1 MAEDEKSVEVKT
13 SADSETSKTEK
24 SDKKSA
30 KPRRLARFSRKS
42 RGDASPLT
50 LAERR
55 KNLYLALVA
64 VAVGVLV
71 FIGIFGVLIYK
82 YKSDSPMVYAVA
94 RVVPYPIM
102 KVGNG
107 FVTYREYL
115 FEVASVK
122 HYYENQPGQ
131 DGKTTIDFKTADGKE
146 KLKEVKS
153 KVIDQLK
160 NDEVARQL
168 IAKNKIT
175 VSQKDINDQIKQ
187 ITDSAG
193 GADKVKDVLA
203 KYYGWTL
210 DDLKLKVKFQLA
222 KQKLQEKIGSDETLN
237 AQYKAKAK
245 DVLDKVKAGGDFGDL
260 AKQYSEDSSAANG
273 GDLGFLPK
281 GQTVPEFE
289 TAMFALQPGQVS
301 DLVKTKY
308 GYHIIKVIEKKD
320 DTVHV
325 AHILIKTPDFDQYL
339 AGQVAKTKITTY
351 LHN

>member
-1 MAEDEKSVEVKT
+1 MAEDEKQVEVKT
-13 SADSETSKTEK
+13 SADSEAKTEK
-24 SDKKSA
+24 SDKKTA
-30 KPRRLARFSRKS
+30 KPKRLARFARKS
-42 RGDASPLT
+42 KGDVAPAT

-55 KNLYLALVA
+55 KLLYLGLAAVVA
-64 VAVGVLV
+64 GVVV
-71 FIGIFGVLIYK
+71 FIGIFGVLVYK

-94 RVVPYPIM
+94 KVVPYPVI
-102 KVGNG
+102 KVNNG
-107 FVTYREYL
+107 FVSYREYL

-122 HYYENQPGQ
+122 KYYENQPGQ

-146 KLKEVKS
+146 KLKEVKA
-153 KVIDQLK
+153 KVMEQLK
-160 NDEVARQL
+160 SDEVARQL
-168 IAKNKIT
+168 IAKQKIT
-175 VSQKDINDQIKQ
+175 VSKKDIDDQIKQ

-193 GADKVKDVLA
+193 GPDKVKDVLA

-210 DDLKLKVKFQLA
+210 DDLKVKVKFQIA
-222 KQKLQEKIGSDETLN
+222 KQKLQEKIGNDDTLN
-237 AQYKAKAK
+237 AQYKAKAQ

-320 DTVHV
+320 DTVHA
-325 AHILIKTPDFDQYL
+325 AHILIKTPDFEQYL
-339 AGQVAKTKITTY
+339 ADQVTKAKISTY
-351 LHN
+351 LKI